1 MKAPQAKR
9 VACAKVLGE
18 SVSCEKRRGHQGP
31 WRATFLW
38 GRGRRQES
46 GHCHAEAMTVS

>member
-18 SVSCEKRRGHQGP
+18 RVSCEKRREHQNTSVFGGS
-31 WRATFLW
+31 R
-38 GRGRRQES
+38 RGGEGNRSQI
-46 GHCHAEAMTVS
+46 TVTLKP